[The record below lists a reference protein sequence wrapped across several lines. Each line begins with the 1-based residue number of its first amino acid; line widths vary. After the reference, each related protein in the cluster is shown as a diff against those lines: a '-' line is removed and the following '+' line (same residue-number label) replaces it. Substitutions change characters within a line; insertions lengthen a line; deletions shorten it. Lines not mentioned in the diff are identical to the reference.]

1 MYIQSV
7 TSSLSSI
14 EYISH
19 TSHPIKM
26 IKGILIQR
34 KSQEDASYT
43 KQLKMEHADLVAEMQ
58 TVESLPT
65 HERLQL
71 ARL

>member
-1 MYIQSV
+1 
-7 TSSLSSI
+7 
-14 EYISH
+14 
-19 TSHPIKM
+19 M

-34 KSQEDASYT
+34 KSPEDASYT

-71 ARL
+71 ARLYV